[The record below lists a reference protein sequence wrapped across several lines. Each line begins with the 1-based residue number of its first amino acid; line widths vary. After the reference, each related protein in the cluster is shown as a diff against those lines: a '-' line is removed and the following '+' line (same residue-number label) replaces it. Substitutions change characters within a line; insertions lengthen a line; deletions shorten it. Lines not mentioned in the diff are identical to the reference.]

1 MDRRVDARTQA
12 HVLKALVNRNPSH
25 KILIY
30 IFYINTTHYLSFIIY
45 LLTCNLSTSPVG
57 VLPGC

>member
-25 KILIY
+25 NILINKN
-30 IFYINTTHYLSFIIY
+30 FTSVAKIY
-45 LLTCNLSTSPVG
+45 KH
-57 VLPGC
+57 